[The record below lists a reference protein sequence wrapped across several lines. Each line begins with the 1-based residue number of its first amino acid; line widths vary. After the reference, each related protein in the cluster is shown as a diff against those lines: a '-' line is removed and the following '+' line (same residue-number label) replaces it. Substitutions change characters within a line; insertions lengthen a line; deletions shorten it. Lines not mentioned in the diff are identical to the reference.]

1 MKNIFMFDYKK
12 KQNQQIHIYAHQKLI
27 MISGSNYLL
36 WLSPGKRSQIFF
48 LNKIIDKLLPFWIS
62 DHVYGLPVMFI

>member
-27 MISGSNYLL
+27 MISGSN
-36 WLSPGKRSQIFF
+36 
-48 LNKIIDKLLPFWIS
+48 
-62 DHVYGLPVMFI
+62 